1 MSALKKKF
9 LSRLDL
15 ILQLEVFFNQLYFF
29 FVAHAY
35 RKLIHALES
44 PFLEKSNTPLTLSA
58 DAYISSGAR
67 IKTHYTT
74 STYLQKTNTRQ
85 NIMAKITIFMA
96 SALVLAIF
104 VAIAQAQRAGMIC
117 TLSTRQ
123 YLIGR
128 YYFSA

>member
-15 ILQLEVFFNQLYFF
+15 ILQFEVFFNQLYFF

-35 RKLIHALES
+35 RKLIHTLES
-44 PFLEKSNTPLTLSA
+44 LFLEKSNTPLTLSA
-58 DAYISSGAR
+58 DAYISSGAC

-85 NIMAKITIFMA
+85 NNMAKITFFMA
-96 SALVLAIF
+96 SALVLAIL
-104 VAIAQAQRAGMIC
+104 VAISQAQRAGMIC